1 MVSWKQGRS
10 HSRKRQRRSNRTVEK
25 ISATLGISK
34 ESSRIDGLR
43 IFFVTIGAIIV
54 IRLFTVQILH
64 NSYYEALAFDNHK
77 LFEEI
82 FPERGEIFVQDKYSD
97 SSVYAI
103 ATNKTLAEV
112 HAEPIHITDP
122 KGTAEALAPLLNIAK
137 EDLLVQLDKPGDP
150 DEILKRRVP
159 EEVVDAIEQLDLS
172 GITFR
177 QEQWRYYPE
186 GRYAA
191 HLTGYFGYSDDDRK
205 GQYGLEG
212 YFNEEL
218 TGTPGYL
225 DGEKDALGR
234 FLTIGESFVEQA
246 QDGEDLVLTI
256 DKNVQ
261 FYACERLAE
270 DVETYGAK
278 GGTVIVMQPDTGA
291 ILAMCNAPTYD
302 PNTYNEVES
311 IDVFNNAAVSKVYEP
326 GSVMKA
332 FTLAA
337 GLDRGVITPDSTYV
351 DTGEVKIG
359 RFTIRNSDYKA
370 NGTQT
375 MTEVLT
381 KSLNTGTI
389 HIAELLGDEAMYQ
402 YFHNFGF
409 SEPTGIELAGEQV
422 GDLSGLAQLKDIY
435 TATASYGQG
444 MTVTPLQLITAYAAL
459 ANGGTLVKPY
469 IVEKR
474 ILSNGEEIVT
484 QPETVRRVISANTSK
499 VISAMLVNVIDEGHS
514 ITASVPGYYMGGKT
528 GTAQVAVNGS
538 YDANL
543 HNDTFVGYGPIED
556 PEFIMLT
563 HFEEPAN
570 KPWADSTAAPTWGK
584 IAQYIVNYYQI
595 PPDRAQ

>member
-10 HSRKRQRRSNRTVEK
+10 KSRKQKRQSN
-25 ISATLGISK
+25 SK
-34 ESSRIDGLR
+34 FKDFSRIDGLR
-43 IFFVTIGAIIV
+43 VFFVILGAVIT
-54 IRLFTVQILH
+54 IRLFTVQVLH

-77 LFEEI
+77 LFEEL
-82 FPERGEIFVQDKYSD
+82 FPERGEIFVHDKYTD
-97 SSVYAI
+97 DNMYAI

-112 HAEPIHITDP
+112 HAEPVHITDP
-122 KGTAEALAPLLNIAK
+122 QGTAEALAPLLNISK
-137 EDLLVQLDKPGDP
+137 DELLTQLDKPQDP

-159 EEVVDAIEQLDLS
+159 EEVVDAIEKLDLP
-172 GITFR
+172 GIKFR

-186 GRYAA
+186 GRYAS
-191 HLTGYFGYSDDDRK
+191 HITGYFGYSDEDRK

-218 TGTPGYL
+218 SGTPGYL

-234 FLTIGESFVEQA
+234 FLTIGDSFVEPA

-278 GGTVIVMQPDTGA
+278 AGTVIIMKPDTGA
-291 ILAMCNAPTYD
+291 ILAMCNVPTYD
-302 PNTYNEVES
+302 PNSYNEVES
-311 IDVFNNAAVSKVYEP
+311 IDVFTNAAVSKVYEP

-337 GLDRGVITPDSTYV
+337 GLDRGVITADSTYT

-359 RFTIRNSDYKA
+359 KFTIRNSDYKS
-370 NGTQT
+370 NGVQT
-375 MTEVLT
+375 MTQVLT
-381 KSLNTGTI
+381 KSLNTGSI
-389 HIAELLGDEAMYQ
+389 HVAQLLGDEAMYQ

-409 SEPTGIELAGEQV
+409 SETTGVELAGEQP

-444 MTVTPLQLITAYAAL
+444 LTVTPLQLITGYATL
-459 ANGGTLVKPY
+459 ANGGNLMKPY

-474 ILSNGEEIVT
+474 ILSNGEEIIT
-484 QPETVRRVISANTSK
+484 QPQTIRQVISPSTSK
-499 VISAMLVNVIDEGHS
+499 VISAMLVNVVDEGHS
-514 ITASVPGYYMGGKT
+514 HTAKVPGYFMGGKT
-528 GTAQVAVNGS
+528 GTAQVPVNGG
-538 YDANL
+538 YDKNL
-543 HNDTFVGYGPIED
+543 HNDTFIGYGPIEN

-563 HFEEPAN
+563 HFEEPTN
-570 KPWADSTAAPTWGK
+570 RPWADSSAAPTWGK
-584 IAQYIVNYYQI
+584 IAQFIVNYYQI
-595 PPDRAQ
+595 PPDRAK